1 VNPGSSDGENW
12 ETFNTTSA
20 NPNKV
25 IWNETLGEF
34 ITVGAMGIIETSP
47 TGRRWTRIPVST
59 TSTLN
64 SIVWNKDLKHYVI
77 VGNEGVILTSS
88 DGYSWQIESSN
99 LTGIAWSDY
108 LKKYVV
114 VTSTKYRYLSSDD
127 AKRWLSYENFVLDQ
141 PIYAIAWSSSLSEF
155 AAGGL
160 FHTICSSK
168 ESSLV
173 LIHL

>member
-1 VNPGSSDGENW
+1 MRRFLLRLSTHAYRGLLDSELRSLLVSSEVSKTDK
-12 ETFNTTSA
+12 SA

-77 VGNEGVILTSS
+77 VGNEGVILTSP
-88 DGYSWQIESSN
+88 DGYSWQIESSKLSDN
-99 LTGIAWSDY
+99 LT
-108 LKKYVV
+108 
-114 VTSTKYRYLSSDD
+114 
-127 AKRWLSYENFVLDQ
+127 VLLGV
-141 PIYAIAWSSSLSEF
+141 II
-155 AAGGL
+155 
-160 FHTICSSK
+160 
-168 ESSLV
+168 
-173 LIHL
+173 